1 MKKLVKLVLVLAVVM
16 FTTNTFAE
24 ELGLKISNLN
34 LAPAAKEKKKSSN
47 AGSLNWE
54 MLLLRMVTRLLFMCQ
69 RVFGVI
75 GRGILKVRL
84 GK

>member
-34 LAPAAKEKKKSSN
+34 LAPAAKEKKN
-47 AGSLNWE
+47 LQTE
-54 MLLLRMVTRLLFMCQ
+54 VHLRV
-69 RVFGVI
+69 
-75 GRGILKVRL
+75 KAPN
-84 GK
+84 KYP